1 MIYSIESRDRIYLKG
16 YGFMS
21 FAISMINK
29 YGKKLVD
36 TDKKYATD
44 AIKTASKRSIQ
55 KPAEAT
61 VDLIGN
67 KIADEITSVINN
79 NNNNNNNND
88 NDVKLATHKRRYI
101 SREEI
106 QQIIDELRLVPKNY

>member
-1 MIYSIESRDRIYLKG
+1 
-16 YGFMS
+16 MS

-79 NNNNNNNND
+79 NNNNNND